1 MLTEITIKI
10 NTNTGDCSIKEQN
23 AEAVETRLDT
33 SSLEATAW
41 DAGEALKDYI
51 EGLN

>member
-10 NTNTGDCSIKEQN
+10 NTDTGDCSIKEQN
-23 AEAVETRLDT
+23 AEAVETRLDI